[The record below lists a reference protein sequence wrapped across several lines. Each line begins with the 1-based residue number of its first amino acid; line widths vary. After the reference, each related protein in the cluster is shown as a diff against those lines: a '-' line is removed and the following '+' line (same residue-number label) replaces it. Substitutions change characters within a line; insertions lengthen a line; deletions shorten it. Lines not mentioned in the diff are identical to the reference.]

1 MTFVRFQDYY
11 AQKYHLFM
19 LDFCYF
25 MNLSVI
31 VQTSI
36 YPENM
41 LWFKVS
47 EALCI
52 DFSHRPYILQRPNQ
66 ANYVLCLGTL
76 GSAIVMWQNSLVF
89 HSLDKLTSF
98 FLHFFP
104 PLHLHLFR

>member
-1 MTFVRFQDYY
+1 MAFLMAYRSNILPIPPTVTAKPVSNYFVRFQDYY

-52 DFSHRPYILQRPNQ
+52 DFSHRPYNDPIRPTMFCAWELWGRQ
-66 ANYVLCLGTL
+66 
-76 GSAIVMWQNSLVF
+76 
-89 HSLDKLTSF
+89 
-98 FLHFFP
+98 
-104 PLHLHLFR
+104 

>member
-1 MTFVRFQDYY
+1 MTVDRFHDYY

-41 LWFKVS
+41 LWFKV
-47 EALCI
+47 
-52 DFSHRPYILQRPNQ
+52 
-66 ANYVLCLGTL
+66 
-76 GSAIVMWQNSLVF
+76 
-89 HSLDKLTSF
+89 
-98 FLHFFP
+98 
-104 PLHLHLFR
+104 